1 MRILVKIMEPL
12 MIQPKKGKGSVD
24 SGEVVKQDS
33 LCSSGWMQGHKR
45 LASLVQPMARSY
57 LKQRS

>member
-12 MIQPKKGKGSVD
+12 MIQPKKGKGSVG

-33 LCSSGWMQGHKR
+33 LCSSGWMQGHRR
-45 LASLVQPMARSY
+45 LASLV
-57 LKQRS
+57 